1 MICAFVGALGAGK
14 SYSMVELG
22 LRYLSQGYRVY
33 SVTHDIQ
40 YADPVD
46 IDHIPKLISLSADG
60 KQDSVLLMDE
70 AGLLL
75 FSRDWARKDTSPLIQ
90 FVITSRKRGFHI
102 FYTAQYKAM
111 VDKVLREVTTDVVY
125 CMKLP
130 FGFGAR
136 FYHPSLDVELYR
148 YSPHIWRLYDTTS
161 GYRRR
166 GVSFVQAV
174 DEGIRRSLSALHA
187 RLALRGRPVDFTPR
201 IVGADLEGTAHDNK

>member
-22 LRYLSQGYRVY
+22 LRYLAQGYRVY
-33 SVTHDIQ
+33 SVTQDVQ

-46 IDHIPKLISLSADG
+46 LEQIPKLISHAADG

-111 VDKVLREVTTDVVY
+111 VDKVLREVTTDIVY

-130 FGFGAR
+130 FGYGAR
-136 FYHPSLDVELYR
+136 FYQPSLDVELYR
-148 YSPHIWRLYDTTS
+148 FSPHIWRLYDTTS

-166 GVSFVQAV
+166 SVSFAQAV
-174 DEGIRRSLSALHA
+174 DEGIRRSLTALSAK
-187 RLALRGRPVDFTPR
+187 LALQGREVDFTPR
-201 IVGADLEGTAHDNK
+201 IVGSDLEVRDGA